1 MNNTEKFDTS
11 LAGLVNT
18 ERQAIYGHPAQ
29 NFRRIAAM
37 QAITAECTDPE
48 IRVALDN
55 IVLKVCRLIQS
66 PTHLDSW
73 IDIGGY
79 ARCGVMILDQRE
91 PAKPKA

>member
-1 MNNTEKFDTS
+1 MSNTEKFDAS

-18 ERQAIYGHPAQ
+18 ERQAVYGHPAD

-55 IVLKVCRLIQS
+55 IVLKVCRLIQT

-79 ARCGVMILDQRE
+79 ARCGVMILDRRE
-91 PAKPKA
+91 PAKAKA